1 MADFNPQERVKK
13 MVNAIKAE
21 ANEKAEQ
28 IKDLAAQQFRIEKN
42 KLLNQQKERIIEE
55 YKKKIESYTIEKR
68 IQRSSK
74 INQSRLSKMQ
84 ARFELIQRLKEEVRQ
99 KMTKLIQDQSVYKE
113 LLKNLIIQG
122 MIKLLEP
129 RIELTCLEQDV
140 QLIRTILQECQEEFS
155 IIIKRETTKDFKTTL
170 SINQSQYL
178 TEKQGKPILG
188 GVVLS
193 CANNRIVCSNT
204 LDDRLEL
211 SLQEFLPDIRNGLFK
226 K

>member
-28 IKDLAAQQFRIEKN
+28 IKDMAAQQFRIEKN

-84 ARFELIQRLKEEVRQ
+84 ARFELIQRLKEEIRQ
-99 KMTKLIQDQSVYKE
+99 KMSKLIQDQSVYKE

-129 RIELTCLEQDV
+129 RIELMCLEQDV
-140 QLIRTILQECQEEFS
+140 QLIRTILVECQEEFTK
-155 IIIKRETTKDFKTTL
+155 IIQRETAKDFKTTL

-178 TEKQGKPILG
+178 TDKGGKPILG

>member
-28 IKDLAAQQFRIEKN
+28 IKDMAAQQFRIEKN
-42 KLLNQQKERIIEE
+42 KLLNQQKEKIIEE

-99 KMTKLIQDQSVYKE
+99 KMAKLIQDQSVYKE

-140 QLIRTILQECQEEFS
+140 QLIRTILVECQEEFTV
-155 IIIKRETTKDFKTTL
+155 IIKRETTKDFKTTL

-178 TEKQGKPILG
+178 TEKGGKPILG

-193 CANNRIVCSNT
+193 CANSRIVCSNT

>member
-21 ANEKAEQ
+21 ATEKAEQ
-28 IKDLAAQQFRIEKN
+28 IKDMAAQQFRIEKN

-113 LLKNLIIQG
+113 LLKNLIVQG

-140 QLIRTILQECQEEFS
+140 QLVKSILGECQEEFS
-155 IIIKRETTKDFKTTL
+155 QIIKRETTKDFKTTL

-178 TEKQGKPILG
+178 TEKSGKPILG
-188 GVVLS
+188 GIVLS

-211 SLQEFLPDIRNGLFK
+211 SLQEFLPDIRNGLFRK
-226 K
+226 

>member
-21 ANEKAEQ
+21 ATEKAEQ
-28 IKDLAAQQFRIEKN
+28 IKDMAAQQFRIEKN

-68 IQRSSK
+68 IQRSSR

-99 KMTKLIQDQSVYKE
+99 KMAKLIQDQSVYRE
-113 LLKNLIIQG
+113 LLKNLIVQG

-140 QLIRTILQECQEEFS
+140 SLVRSILGECQEEFQQ
-155 IIIKRETTKDFKTTL
+155 IIKKETIKDFKTTL

-178 TEKQGKPILG
+178 TEKMGKPILG

-193 CANNRIVCSNT
+193 CANSRIVCSNT

-211 SLQEFLPDIRNGLFK
+211 SLQEFLPDIRNGLFRK
-226 K
+226 

>member
-28 IKDLAAQQFRIEKN
+28 IKDMAAQQFRIEKN